1 MPELDNSLNNYL
13 SYTKRK
19 VYFGI
24 LLIIL
29 IVIFS
34 VFAISLGPLHIPIKE
49 VLNAISLK
57 NILNFILN
65 GCENVNTLVVVN
77 IRLPRVITAV
87 IAGAGLAVS
96 GAVIQNVLRNPL
108 GSPFTLGI
116 SQGAAFGAAFAII
129 VLGAGEIHSSST
141 DAVFAHNLYLTSTI
155 AFLGALLGI
164 FIILFL
170 TKWRGLSPEA
180 VILAGIAI
188 GALFNAATTFIEFF
202 ATDTEVASVV
212 FWLFGD
218 IGRAG
223 WSEAGIMFVV
233 TTFGFIYFI
242 LNRWNYNA
250 LESGDETAK
259 GLGVNTDKIR
269 IYGMIVSSLIVAI
282 AVAFLG
288 VIGFIGLVAPHITR
302 RIIGNDQRF
311 LIPIS
316 ALFGSLLLLISD
328 TLARIM
334 ISPIIIPVGIIT
346 SFIGGPLF
354 LYILARRRM

>member
-1 MPELDNSLNNYL
+1 MLEINNSSNSYL

-19 VYFGI
+19 ASFGL

-34 VFAISLGPLHIPIKE
+34 LFAICLGPLSISIKE
-49 VLNAISLK
+49 VLKALSLK

-65 GCENVNTLVVVN
+65 GSASINTLVAFN
-77 IRLPRVITAV
+77 IRLPRVLTAV

-96 GAVIQNVLRNPL
+96 GTVMQNVLRNPL

-141 DAVFAHNLYLTSTI
+141 DAVFINNPYLTTTF
-155 AFLGALLGI
+155 AFIGALLGI

-170 TKWRGLSPEA
+170 AKWRGLSPEA
-180 VILAGIAI
+180 VILAGIAM

-218 IGRAG
+218 IGRSG
-223 WSEAGIMFVV
+223 WREVGIMIIV
-233 TTFGFIYFI
+233 TTFGFIYFV

-259 GLGVNTDKIR
+259 GLGVNTEKIR
-269 IYGMIVSSLIVAI
+269 LYGMIVSSLIVA
-282 AVAFLG
+282 ATVAFLG

-328 TLARIM
+328 TLARIA

-354 LYILARRRM
+354 LYILARRRT